1 MLGRL
6 ADEINVKEI
15 VLITDDS
22 ELVERRVRPLLPRI
36 GKKLGPAIPAVMAAA
51 RENAVE
57 YHPDGSVTLGG
68 VTLAADEVE
77 ILSTPRPG
85 TAVAHDA
92 GLVVVLDT
100 TVTPELRVEGEARD
114 LQRAI
119 QELRREMGLAVDAR
133 VDLAIEDSPAAE
145 RIAPYVPGIAAE
157 TLADAA
163 AVGPLPLDAS
173 VGEVEVEDGVLR
185 FGIRQRTGAPS

>member
-1 MLGRL
+1 
-6 ADEINVKEI
+6 
-15 VLITDDS
+15 
-22 ELVERRVRPLLPRI
+22 VERRVRPLLPRI
-36 GKKLGPAIPAVMAAA
+36 GKRLGAAIPAVMAAA
-51 RENAVE
+51 REGAVE

-100 TVTPELRVEGEARD
+100 TVSPELRAEGEARD

-119 QELRREMGLAVDAR
+119 QELRREMGLAVDER
-133 VDLAIEDSPAAE
+133 VDLAIEDGPAAS
-145 RIAPYVPGIAAE
+145 RIAPFISGVAAE
-157 TLADAA
+157 TLSDDVAVGPVPLDA
-163 AVGPLPLDAS
+163 AVG
-173 VGEVEVEDGVLR
+173 EVDVEDGSLR
-185 FGIRQRTGAPS
+185 FGIRRRAGAAS